1 MNLFKSRS
9 TKIKQYLVSVHVCNL
24 SFIIRTSLLF
34 GPHHGEMVSMLALSV
49 VDRGFKP
56 QLGRSGVHTCKP
68 LKVKDLVV
76 DKKNLVMTRDRLY
89 QPFFLNKDNI

>member
-1 MNLFKSRS
+1 
-9 TKIKQYLVSVHVCNL
+9 
-24 SFIIRTSLLF
+24 
-34 GPHHGEMVSMLALSV
+34 MLALSV